1 METNLEEVVHVCT
14 QVQEWKIHNK
24 KIELIF
30 THLLYW
36 YRTDTFKWCNMEIS
50 SVDLFK
56 LPVQTLHVRESD
68 KNYLEALE
76 GVKNK

>member
-1 METNLEEVVHVCT
+1 
-14 QVQEWKIHNK
+14 
-24 KIELIF
+24 
-30 THLLYW
+30 
-36 YRTDTFKWCNMEIS
+36 MEIS

-76 GVKNK
+76 GVKNKYSKHIQLFYKKYYN